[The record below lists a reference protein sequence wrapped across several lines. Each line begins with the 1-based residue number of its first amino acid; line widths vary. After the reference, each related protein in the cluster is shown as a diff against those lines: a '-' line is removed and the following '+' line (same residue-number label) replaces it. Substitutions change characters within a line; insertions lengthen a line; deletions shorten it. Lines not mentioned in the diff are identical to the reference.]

1 MEPKLQTPSLSH
13 KDGLGALGNWH
24 GGRTQSLIPNRH
36 WDFSLLSS
44 FRGPLQPSE
53 VAIKG
58 GLRHL
63 FLSQNDPF
71 SPLTHSHI
79 VVPQCPMALMGRD
92 LLAKLQI
99 SINCPSL
106 DPISILCIQMAP
118 EPLASPHSQNLPLTD
133 PQVWDSEASL
143 VAHSPEQVF
152 LKNPSGNNPNSIY
165 PDHRILTK
173 IKPIISRLLKASLLR
188 PIVLLIILLCCC

>member
-1 MEPKLQTPSLSH
+1 MLYLLQLSKKKIQPLWDKRWSNCAWVTPLMEPKLQTPSLSH

-63 FLSQNDPF
+63 FLSQNDLFLQLYPLHSVACAWSCWLWTSVKEYSLQPETDILAPSQCSASQALRVYNTFPF
-71 SPLTHSHI
+71 
-79 VVPQCPMALMGRD
+79 R
-92 LLAKLQI
+92 
-99 SINCPSL
+99 
-106 DPISILCIQMAP
+106 
-118 EPLASPHSQNLPLTD
+118 
-133 PQVWDSEASL
+133 
-143 VAHSPEQVF
+143 
-152 LKNPSGNNPNSIY
+152 
-165 PDHRILTK
+165 
-173 IKPIISRLLKASLLR
+173 
-188 PIVLLIILLCCC
+188 

>member
-1 MEPKLQTPSLSH
+1 MDLELQVIGTVAGH
-13 KDGLGALGNWH
+13 KISFLIATGAA
-24 GGRTQSLIPNRH
+24 
-36 WDFSLLSS
+36 FSLLTS
-44 FRGPLQPSE
+44 FKGPLQSSE
-53 VAIKG
+53 VGIEEVSG
-58 GLRHL
+58 I
-63 FLSQNDPF
+63 PF
-71 SPLTHSHI
+71 YPKITPPLLCSFDKTTLTYSYI
-79 VVPQCPMALMGRD
+79 VVPHCPMALMGRD
-92 LLAKLQI
+92 LLAKIQTV
-99 SINCPSL
+99 INLPFL

>member
-1 MEPKLQTPSLSH
+1 M
-13 KDGLGALGNWH
+13 
-24 GGRTQSLIPNRH
+24 
-36 WDFSLLSS
+36 
-44 FRGPLQPSE
+44 
-53 VAIKG
+53 AIKEVSG
-58 GLRHL
+58 IL
-63 FLSQNDPF
+63 FYPQITP
-71 SPLTHSHI
+71 PL
-79 VVPQCPMALMGRD
+79 PMALMGRD

-165 PDHRILTK
+165 PDHKILTK
-173 IKPIISRLLKASLLR
+173 IKPIISRLLKSSLLW
-188 PIVLLIILLCCC
+188 PICSPYNTPISSVQFSSFQSLSRVRLFATP

>member
-1 MEPKLQTPSLSH
+1 MLYLLQLSKKKIQPLWDKRWSNWAWVTPLMEPKLQTPSLSH

-118 EPLASPHSQNLPLTD
+118 EPLASPHSQNLPDRSSGLGL
-133 PQVWDSEASL
+133 WSL
-143 VAHSPEQVF
+143 VGSPF
-152 LKNPSGNNPNSIY
+152 PWTGFS
-165 PDHRILTK
+165 
-173 IKPIISRLLKASLLR
+173 
-188 PIVLLIILLCCC
+188 